1 MTDNTASIAK
11 PGDVARYIACQAA
24 LVRALN
30 TAISTL
36 EMSGNGFSAQN
47 ARQARDEALA
57 IGPGD
62 PND

>member
-1 MTDNTASIAK
+1 MKIDPIAK
-11 PGDVARYIACQAA
+11 PGDIARYLACQAA

-36 EMSGNGFSAQN
+36 EASGNAFSAQN
-47 ARQARDEALA
+47 GRQARDEALA
-57 IGPGD
+57 LAPGD